1 MTSKRLVR
9 SSLYFVGIC
18 VAALGLSVTRG
29 QEQRANGR
37 QSAAALKA
45 ESDYQDALAAAEKEY
60 FAKAKVAQARFLKEL
75 EKAKD
80 AATKAKDLDA
90 AVAIRNRLTELEEFP
105 AAAPERKRTPQAL
118 AREKLS
124 QQIVNA
130 TWGGSPN
137 WGRFILKI
145 DGTLTLENTVDGSK
159 VMHWIPVDTDTICSV
174 HPGGFIDLLQ
184 FDADRK
190 TVKAFH
196 VGRFGNPSW
205 QASRQK

>member
-1 MTSKRLVR
+1 MTSKRLVC

-18 VAALGLSVTRG
+18 VVALGLSVTRG

-45 ESDYQDALAAAEKEY
+45 ESDYQDALAAAGKEY
-60 FAKAKVAQARFLKEL
+60 LGKAKVAQAKLLNEL

-80 AATKAKDLDA
+80 AATKANDLDG
-90 AVAIRNRLTELEEFP
+90 AVAIRNRIIDLGELP
-105 AAAPERKRTPQAL
+105 AAAPQLKRTAEML
-118 AREKLS
+118 VREKLS
-124 QQIVNA
+124 QEVVNA
-130 TWGGSPN
+130 TWVGSPN
-137 WGRFILKI
+137 FGRFVFKA
-145 DGTLTLENTVDGSK
+145 DGTLSRDKNGAK
-159 VMHWIPVDTDTICSV
+159 VMHWVAVDGNTLCTVVD
-174 HPGGFIDLLQ
+174 GFIALFQ

-196 VGRFGNPSW
+196 IGRIKDPVW